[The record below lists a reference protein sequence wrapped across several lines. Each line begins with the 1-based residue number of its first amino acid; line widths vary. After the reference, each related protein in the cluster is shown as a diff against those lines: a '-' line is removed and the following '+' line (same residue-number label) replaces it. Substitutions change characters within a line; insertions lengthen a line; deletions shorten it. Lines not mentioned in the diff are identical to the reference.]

1 MAGATTSVANKNFV
15 PPKVAI
21 KPPRFAFAALITGS
35 AMLAFGPLLV
45 RLADTGP
52 VAAGFWRLSLA
63 LPVLMLLAM
72 HERRR
77 QPDPAPAGAGRL
89 IWLCLFAGLFF
100 AADLASWHLGILLT
114 HMANATLFGNSASII
129 LAIWAIIIARRW
141 PYRSEAAAVLF
152 AIAGAA
158 LLMGSSVETSRDRL
172 AGDLLCLLAGILY
185 AGYMLAMQRARG
197 ALGPWQTLSIAT
209 AAGCVPLLAFAW
221 LIGETILPGNWT
233 PVLLL
238 ALSSQL
244 IGQGLLVYALPHF
257 TPLVVGLALLV
268 QPAMAALI
276 GWVSYN
282 EQLSGAEITGAVL
295 VAAALVLAR
304 LPTPARMPKSAA

>member
-1 MAGATTSVANKNFV
+1 MSGATTSVANKNFARDN
-15 PPKVAI
+15 PDAR
-21 KPPRFAFAALITGS
+21 PPRLAFAALIGGS

-45 RLADTGP
+45 RMADTGP
-52 VAAGFWRLSLA
+52 VAAAFWRLSLA
-63 LPVLMLLAM
+63 LPVLLLLAL

-77 QPDPAPAGAGRL
+77 RPAQTPVLSPGIIL
-89 IWLCLFAGLFF
+89 LCLFAGLFF
-100 AADLASWHLGILLT
+100 AADLASWHLGILMT
-114 HMANATLFGNSASII
+114 QMANATLFGNSASII

-141 PYRSEAAAVLF
+141 PYLAEAASVVL
-152 AIAGAA
+152 AIAGAL
-158 LLMGSSVETSRDRL
+158 LLMGASVETSHERL
-172 AGDLLCLLAGILY
+172 VGDLLCLLAGILY

-197 ALGPWQTLSIAT
+197 ALGPWQTLAIST
-209 AAGCVPLLAFAW
+209 AAGCLPLLGFAW
-221 LIGETILPGNWT
+221 LLGETILPGDWT

-257 TPLVVGLALLV
+257 SPLVVGLALLV

-276 GWVSYN
+276 GWASYG
-282 EQLSGAEITGAVL
+282 ERLTAGEIVGAVL

-304 LPTPARMPKSAA
+304 LPTPACTPKSGA

>member
-1 MAGATTSVANKNFV
+1 MAGASTSVANKNL
-15 PPKVAI
+15 AGA
-21 KPPRFAFAALITGS
+21 KPPRFAFAALIGGS

-52 VAAGFWRLSLA
+52 VAAAFWRLSLA
-63 LPVLMLLAM
+63 LPVLALLAF

-77 QPDPAPAGAGRL
+77 APASLPVSPRL
-89 IWLCLFAGLFF
+89 LALCLVAGLFF
-100 AADLASWHLGILLT
+100 AADLASWHLGIVMT
-114 HMANATLFGNSASII
+114 QMANATLFGNSASII
-129 LAIWAIIIARRW
+129 LAIWAIIVARRW
-141 PYRSEAAAVLF
+141 PHLSEAASVIL
-152 AIAGAA
+152 AIAGAL
-158 LLMGSSVETSRDRL
+158 LLMGASVETSRARL
-172 AGDLLCLLAGILY
+172 VGDLLCLLAGILY

-197 ALGPWQTLSIAT
+197 ALGPWQTLALST
-209 AAGCVPLLAFAW
+209 AAGCLPLLGFA
-221 LIGETILPGNWT
+221 LLLGETIVPTDWT

-257 TPLVVGLALLV
+257 SALVVGLALLV

-276 GWVSYN
+276 GWASYG
-282 EQLSGAEITGAVL
+282 ERLTVAEITGAVL

-304 LPTPARMPKSAA
+304 LPNPNPRPTSTP